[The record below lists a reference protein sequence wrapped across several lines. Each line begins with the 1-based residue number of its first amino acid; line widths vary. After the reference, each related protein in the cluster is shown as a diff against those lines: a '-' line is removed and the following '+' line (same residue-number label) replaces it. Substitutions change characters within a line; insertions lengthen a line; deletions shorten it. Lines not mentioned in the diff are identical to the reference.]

1 MEVVEHMKGDAR
13 LGVQILL
20 GEGNSRVKSQ
30 EWSEVWSQGLLWTLW
45 GLICRKSLWRIPTR
59 DAPSLAALAV
69 VGPWRGGG
77 HSRSSGPE
85 SLCLRLGHS

>member
-1 MEVVEHMKGDAR
+1 MEMVEHMKGDAQ

-30 EWSEVWSQGLLWTLW
+30 EWSEEWFQGLLWTLW
-45 GLICRKSLWRIPTR
+45 GSICRKSSWKIPTR
-59 DAPSLAALAV
+59 DALSLVALAV

-85 SLCLRLGHS
+85 SPDLRLGHS